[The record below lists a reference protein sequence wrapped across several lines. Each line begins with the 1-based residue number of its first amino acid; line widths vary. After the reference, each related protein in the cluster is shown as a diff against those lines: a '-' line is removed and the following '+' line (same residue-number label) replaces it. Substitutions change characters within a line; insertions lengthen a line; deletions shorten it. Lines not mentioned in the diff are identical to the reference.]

1 MAIKNPPIK
10 DVKTIK
16 ATKPNK
22 KKPYPVTKIIGVC
35 VLVITEI
42 LVIATYC
49 RAFFDKTGG
58 TMAQLIDV
66 TGMQLII
73 FGAFWGLKGLA
84 DNVKIWKGRE

>member
-1 MAIKNPPIK
+1 MGSRKA
-10 DVKTIK
+10 VKE
-16 ATKPNK
+16 NK
-22 KKPYPVTKIIGVC
+22 KKPYSITKIIGVC

-42 LVIATYC
+42 MLITTYC
-49 RAFFDKTGG
+49 KSFFSENDS

>member
-1 MAIKNPPIK
+1 MGSRKA
-10 DVKTIK
+10 VKE
-16 ATKPNK
+16 NK
-22 KKPYPVTKIIGVC
+22 KKPYSITKIIGVC

-42 LVIATYC
+42 MVITTYC
-49 RAFFDKTGG
+49 KSFFSETDS